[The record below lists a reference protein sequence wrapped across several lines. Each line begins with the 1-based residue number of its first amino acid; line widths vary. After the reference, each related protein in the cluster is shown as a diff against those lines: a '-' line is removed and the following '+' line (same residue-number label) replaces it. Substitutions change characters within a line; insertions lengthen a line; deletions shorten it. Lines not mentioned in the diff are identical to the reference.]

1 MNHKL
6 ALITL
11 IFIIVTTTSARRRT
25 LTAPPDAKPQA
36 VRLMVQGTYE
46 ETFQGVTSDGNAD
59 GKLVIKFEAA
69 RWLSM
74 GTNEVSNAEFS
85 DLANAPVPYVTGSV
99 TYNGQLKGS
108 RDGDNFEATSVFTG
122 ALSGEDVKLTVPGY
136 TDTGNNFKMKVFI
149 NPKLKGKCS
158 MVAVRGDQK
167 ATSSDCANGTY
178 FVSLSSPMQIDDNDD
193 PAKTVDTANIA
204 NFGLELD
211 IEPALE
217 PAGAGGQSAG
227 DDSGYAWRGA
237 VTTGSKE
244 AGFKIALTKTKV
256 VPSDDKRSKSIR
268 TLNFSATILPGI
280 PK

>member
-11 IFIIVTTTSARRRT
+11 ILIIATTTSAQRRT

-46 ETFQGVTSDGNAD
+46 ETSQGVTSDGSAD

-74 GTNEVSNAEFS
+74 GTNEVGNAEFS

-99 TYNGQLKGS
+99 AYNGQLKGL
-108 RDGDNFEATSVFTG
+108 RDGDNFEATSNFTG
-122 ALSGEDVKLTVPGY
+122 ALSGEDVKLTIPGY
-136 TDTGNNFKMKVFI
+136 AGVGNNFNMKVFI

-158 MVAVRGDQK
+158 MVSVRGDQK
-167 ATSSDCANGTY
+167 ATSNDCANGTY
-178 FVSLSSPMQIDDNDD
+178 FFNASSPIEVDDNDD
-193 PAKTVDTANIA
+193 PAKTLDTANIA

-211 IEPALE
+211 IEPILE
-217 PAGAGGQSAG
+217 PAGAGGQAAG
-227 DDSGYAWRGA
+227 DDSGYA
-237 VTTGSKE
+237 
-244 AGFKIALTKTKV
+244 
-256 VPSDDKRSKSIR
+256 
-268 TLNFSATILPGI
+268 
-280 PK
+280 

>member
-1 MNHKL
+1 MNDML
-6 ALITL
+6 AFITL
-11 IFIIVTTTSARRRT
+11 ILIIATTTSAQRRT
-25 LTAPPDAKPQA
+25 LTAPPDAKPRA

-46 ETFQGVTSDGNAD
+46 ESFQGVTSDGNAD

-74 GTNEVSNAEFS
+74 GTNEIGNAEFS

-99 TYNGQLKGS
+99 IYNGQLRGS
-108 RDGDNFEATSVFTG
+108 GSGGESIDATSAFTG
-122 ALSGEDVKLTVPGY
+122 SLSGEDVKLTVPGY

-149 NPKLKGKCS
+149 NPRLKGKCS

-217 PAGAGGQSAG
+217 AAAGQAAG

-237 VTTGSKE
+237 VTTGSRE

-256 VPSDDKRSKSIR
+256 VPSDDKRSKSVR
-268 TLNFSATILPGI
+268 TLNFSA
-280 PK
+280 

>member
-1 MNHKL
+1 MNYKL

-11 IFIIVTTTSARRRT
+11 ILIIATTTSAQRRART
-25 LTAPPDAKPQA
+25 ASPDAKPQA

-74 GTNEVSNAEFS
+74 GTNEVGNAEFS

-108 RDGDNFEATSVFTG
+108 GSGGESVDATSAFTG

-149 NPKLKGKCS
+149 NPKLK
-158 MVAVRGDQK
+158 
-167 ATSSDCANGTY
+167 
-178 FVSLSSPMQIDDNDD
+178 
-193 PAKTVDTANIA
+193 
-204 NFGLELD
+204 
-211 IEPALE
+211 
-217 PAGAGGQSAG
+217 
-227 DDSGYAWRGA
+227 
-237 VTTGSKE
+237 
-244 AGFKIALTKTKV
+244 
-256 VPSDDKRSKSIR
+256 
-268 TLNFSATILPGI
+268 
-280 PK
+280 